1 MKKKT
6 PPTSRVK
13 TAPERENTQGLTDE
27 ELTLRAE
34 QRKRAARKKRK
45 KMIKTAIIVLIL
57 AIIAAI
63 VLVWFLRIKKAEKV
77 AESLATYTVSRRTI
91 EEVLSAT
98 GTLQPADSY
107 TVSASAQGDILECH
121 FEEGD
126 DVLEDDVLYVI
137 DSSDMDTT
145 LRQREISLENA
156 RDNYNDLVAD
166 RAKLR
171 TYSKYSGTITELYV
185 EVGDTVREDQVI
197 ADIVDKSSMLIDLP
211 FFEVDVLAMN
221 KGDAVTVT
229 ISGSGESL
237 PGTVD
242 KVSALTGVSPTGVKT
257 RDVTIKVANPGGIT
271 KATSASGEYSADI
284 TSSGTSTFYYNVE
297 EQILASYGGDILTLS
312 IDEGQTINEGALV
325 LTIDG
330 HDLEKSIKNASQSLE
345 NAQMSYDNTI
355 ENIEDYTIK
364 APITGTVI
372 EKYYNAGESID
383 NTGGSK
389 TVAII
394 YDLSSLTFDMYIDE
408 LDIFSIEKGQEVT
421 ITSDAYSNRSFK
433 GEITKISKVGSTSNG
448 TTVYPV
454 TVTISD
460 EEALA
465 ALLPGM
471 NIDAEIIINRV
482 ENVLAVPTGAVQRGN
497 TVKVIKNPE
506 KLKGNGAET
515 PEIPEAS
522 AGTDGTTP
530 QRPDRADNADG
541 AMPQRPAEADG
552 ADGTMPQRPEGTDGT
567 ATEGTRPQGSFGSG
581 FGGNRQNAG
590 ASLYG
595 TAPGDTE
602 YDTIKVETGISDD
615 DYIEIVSG
623 LEEGD
628 VVIIESTQVSSSIF
642 SMMGMGGM
650 PGGMGGMPG
659 GNMGGARPSGNMGGN
674 RQGIR

>member
-1 MKKKT
+1 MKEKKT
-6 PPTSRVK
+6 
-13 TAPERENTQGLTDE
+13 TAPEAGTQNLTEE
-27 ELTLRAE
+27 ELRLREE
-34 QRKRAARKKRK
+34 QRKRAKKKKRK
-45 KMIKTAIIVLIL
+45 QLVKTMFVVLIFV
-57 AIIAAI
+57 IIAAI

-77 AESLATYTVSRRTI
+77 AESLTTYTVSRRTI

-107 TVSASAQGDILECH
+107 TVSARAQGDILECR

-156 RDNYNDLVAD
+156 RDNYNDLIAD
-166 RAKLR
+166 RQKLR
-171 TYSKYSGTITELYV
+171 TYSKYAGTVTKLYV
-185 EVGDTVREDQVI
+185 EAGDTVREDQVI

-211 FFEVDVLAMN
+211 FFEVDALAMN
-221 KGDAVTVT
+221 RGDAVTVT
-229 ISGSGESL
+229 IAGSGESL

-242 KVSALTGVSPTGVKT
+242 EISALTGVSPTGVKT
-257 RDVTIKVANPGGIT
+257 RDVTIKVSNPGGIT
-271 KATSASGEYSADI
+271 KATSASGEYSADV

-297 EQILASYGGDILTLS
+297 EQILASYSGDILALS
-312 IDEGQTINEGALV
+312 IDEGQTISEGALV

-355 ENIEDYTIK
+355 ETIDDYTIK

-394 YDLSSLTFDMYIDE
+394 YDLSSLTFDMNIDE

-421 ITSDAYSNRSFK
+421 ITSDAYANRQFK
-433 GEITKISKVGSTSNG
+433 GEITKISKVGSTSSG

-482 ENVLAVPTGAVQRGN
+482 ENVIAVPTGAVQRGN

-506 KLKGNGAET
+506 KLKTDSEIGSEAPKK
-515 PEIPEAS
+515 PE
-522 AGTDGTTP
+522 GT
-530 QRPDRADNADG
+530 
-541 AMPQRPAEADG
+541 MPQRPEG
-552 ADGTMPQRPEGTDGT
+552 MEGTMPQRPEGTEGT
-567 ATEGTRPQGSFGSG
+567 MPQRPEGTEGTMPQGGFGQG
-581 FGGNRQNAG
+581 FGGNRQNMG

-602 YDTIKVETGISDD
+602 YETIKVQTGVSDD

-628 VVIIESTQVSSSIF
+628 VVIIEKTQVSSSIF
-642 SMMGMGGM
+642 NMMGMGGM
-650 PGGMGGMPG
+650 SGGMGGM
-659 GNMGGARPSGNMGGN
+659 GARPSGNMGARPNMGGN
-674 RQGIR
+674 RPMGR